1 MPMNFKH
8 KMTPQ
13 ELAELTGYT
22 PQALNR
28 WARKFGWKTSTLPG
42 VKGGRAHVI
51 HVEEEVRDY
60 LMNTPLMRNTQ
71 PSRMTET
78 ESHYAVKS
86 DSLEYLW
93 LASLR
98 QLSENEREQLHTLL
112 YREGIGGI
120 IRRLGLKENDRK

>member
-1 MPMNFKH
+1 MMNFKQ

-28 WARKFGWKTSTLPG
+28 WVRKFGWKTSTLPG

-51 HVEEEVRDY
+51 HVDEDVREY
-60 LMNTPLMRNTQ
+60 LMNTPLMRNAQQ
-71 PSRMTET
+71 PRMTEP
-78 ESHYAVKS
+78 ESHYAVKG

-98 QLSENEREQLHTLL
+98 QLSDSEREQLHTML

-120 IRRLGLKENDRK
+120 IRRLGLTAEDGQ

>member
-1 MPMNFKH
+1 
-8 KMTPQ
+8 MTPQ

-28 WARKFGWKTSTLPG
+28 WVRKFGWKTSTLPG

-51 HVEEEVRDY
+51 HVDEDVREY
-60 LMNTPLMRNTQ
+60 LMNTPLMRNAQQ
-71 PSRMTET
+71 PRMAEP
-78 ESHYAVKS
+78 ESQYAVKG

-98 QLSENEREQLHTLL
+98 QLSDSEREQLHTLL

-120 IRRLGLKENDRK
+120 IRRLGLTGEDGQ

>member
-1 MPMNFKH
+1 MMNFKQ

-28 WARKFGWKTSTLPG
+28 WVRKFGWKTSTLPG

-51 HVEEEVRDY
+51 HVDDDVREY
-60 LMNTPLMRNTQ
+60 LMNTPLMRNAQQ
-71 PSRMTET
+71 PRMAEPD
-78 ESHYAVKS
+78 SHYAVKG

-98 QLSENEREQLHTLL
+98 QLSDSEREQLHTML

-120 IRRLGLKENDRK
+120 IRRLGLTQEDGQ

>member
-1 MPMNFKH
+1 MMNFKP

-13 ELAELTGYT
+13 ELSELTGYT
-22 PQALNR
+22 PQTLNR
-28 WARKFGWKTSTLPG
+28 WVRKFGWKTSTLPG

-51 HVEEEVRDY
+51 HVDDDVREY
-60 LMNTPLMRNTQ
+60 LMNTPLMRNAQ
-71 PSRMTET
+71 QAQLAEP
-78 ESHYAVKS
+78 ESHYAVKG

-98 QLSENEREQLHTLL
+98 QLTESEREQLHTLL

-120 IRRLGLKENDRK
+120 IRRLGLQEDRQ

>member
-1 MPMNFKH
+1 MMNFKH

-28 WARKFGWKTSTLPG
+28 WVRKFGWKTSTLPG

-51 HVEEEVRDY
+51 HVDEEVREY
-60 LMNTPLMRNTQ
+60 LMNTPLMRNAQQ
-71 PSRMTET
+71 PRMAEP
-78 ESHYAVKS
+78 ESPYAVKG

-98 QLSENEREQLHTLL
+98 QLSGSEREQLHTML

-120 IRRLGLKENDRK
+120 IRRLGLTEEDGQ

>member
-1 MPMNFKH
+1 MNFKP

-13 ELAELTGYT
+13 ELSELTGYT
-22 PQALNR
+22 PQTLNR
-28 WARKFGWKTSTLPG
+28 WVRKFGWKTSTLPG

-51 HVEEEVRDY
+51 HVDDDVREY
-60 LMNTPLMRNTQ
+60 LMNTPLMRNAQ
-71 PSRMTET
+71 QAQLAEP
-78 ESHYAVKS
+78 ESHYAVKG

-98 QLSENEREQLHTLL
+98 QLTESEREQLHTLL

-120 IRRLGLKENDRK
+120 IRRLGLQEDRQ